1 MEAKRTFNNMVAENE
16 LDELLE
22 ATRKLCNHKI
32 SVQNIKLPTYIDRED
47 VMQDAMLKVFR
58 AYERF
63 DPTKA
68 SANTYFTRI
77 VENTII
83 DHIRH
88 SQTQHTVNDISGV
101 SDAYGTGILR
111 IVDGNGVQ
119 VKKRGME
126 STALNDTRVK
136 DLIHGSSLEEQL
148 LTELML
154 DLDEMLTE
162 RELQIFSL
170 RYEGYTHEEIAE
182 KIGVSRPTV
191 AKDWVR
197 VRKIVLDLIY

>member
-1 MEAKRTFNNMVAENE
+1 MVAEDN

-32 SVQNIKLPTYIDRED
+32 TVHSVQLPTYVDRED

-63 DPTKA
+63 DSTKA

-77 VENTII
+77 IENTII

-88 SQTQHTVNDISGV
+88 SQTQYSVNDVSGV
-101 SDAYGTGILR
+101 SDAYGTRILEL
-111 IVDGNGVQ
+111 IDGNGLQ
-119 VKKRGME
+119 RRKREGE
-126 STALNDTRVK
+126 STAVNDTRVK
-136 DLIHGSSLEEQL
+136 DLIYGSSLEEQL
-148 LTELML
+148 LMELML
-154 DLDEMLTE
+154 DLDKMLNE
-162 RELQIFSL
+162 RELQIFNL

-197 VRKIVLDLIY
+197 VRKIVLGLIY